1 MCVSVSVCPHKHLDT
16 TRADT
21 PVRAILFVC
30 TMQDLCEHIVYMHRR
45 TTQQRGEKLGR
56 DNVDE
61 VPRNDGDSVEDAKER
76 KEKHL
81 CQLAVL
87 IAGTPGG
94 MTKEGERKGRGS
106 SRRNA

>member
-45 TTQQRGEKLGR
+45 TTQQRGEKFGR

-61 VPRNDGDSVEDAKER
+61 VPRNDGDSVEDAKEFLINLASEHLWNITSVD
-76 KEKHL
+76 EKGI
-81 CQLAVL
+81 QV
-87 IAGTPGG
+87 
-94 MTKEGERKGRGS
+94 
-106 SRRNA
+106 